1 MHEMFASQVLQG
13 LENLEAIQVQM
24 MSAVVG
30 MAKSDQKKR
39 CCVYLHPVTPY
50 GGTSLVLQNKI

>member
-24 MSAVVG
+24 MSAVMEG
-30 MAKSDQKKR
+30 KIWPKEEMLRLFTYTQLPLKR
-39 CCVYLHPVTPY
+39 D
-50 GGTSLVLQNKI
+50 SMESKWF

>member
-24 MSAVVG
+24 MSAVMEG
-30 MAKSDQKKR
+30 KIWPKEEMLRLFTPSYHLKGTAWNQSDF
-39 CCVYLHPVTPY
+39 
-50 GGTSLVLQNKI
+50 NF

>member
-39 CCVYLHPVTPY
+39 CCVYLHPVTTY
-50 GGTSLVLQNKI
+50 GGTSLVL

>member
-24 MSAVVG
+24 MSAV
-30 MAKSDQKKR
+30 M
-39 CCVYLHPVTPY
+39 
-50 GGTSLVLQNKI
+50 GGKI